1 MKVSVVPETEYV
13 DGSCTTPETTT
24 KTEAV
29 LAGATDMV
37 NATVD
42 PLPLNVSVTNA
53 TWYGWLPTY
62 AMSYSYRMLIEP
74 ASNVSVPFTV
84 VMTTRSSVPDNVTY
98 PALTTQL

>member
-1 MKVSVVPETEYV
+1 MLPVPDGGAAVKVSVVPDTEYV

-37 NATVD
+37 KAVVD

-53 TWYGWLPTY
+53 TWYGLLP
-62 AMSYSYRMLIEP
+62 M
-74 ASNVSVPFTV
+74 
-84 VMTTRSSVPDNVTY
+84 
-98 PALTTQL
+98 